1 MHSAFISVI
10 TQDCLKS
17 RSGSQITCIKPK
29 KEEMVDEET
38 AEGFGRQSVFNDDD
52 DDDDEWMARLKF
64 GLPLVG
70 DATER
75 VTISGGLA
83 LLRAHWM

>member
-1 MHSAFISVI
+1 MMMI
-10 TQDCLKS
+10 D
-17 RSGSQITCIKPK
+17 
-29 KEEMVDEET
+29 
-38 AEGFGRQSVFNDDD
+38 DDD